1 MDVSVIIVTYNTC
14 EMTINCINSVIQKTE
29 NLDYEIILVD
39 NASQDESYST
49 FSQDARIRYIYSEKN
64 LGFGKANNLGAKFAK
79 GRYLFLLNSD
89 TLLKK
94 IGRAHV

>member
-49 FSQDARIRYIYSEKN
+49 FSQDARIRYIYSEKIWDLVKLIIWVLN
-64 LGFGKANNLGAKFAK
+64 LQKVDIFF
-79 GRYLFLLNSD
+79 Y
-89 TLLKK
+89 
-94 IGRAHV
+94 